1 MFFTFAQSN
10 PEFSGAYIAIADD
23 DISTV
28 KMFDCKTEM
37 YGWIRDMLEIKGYEK
52 VTSTVMGNDGSV
64 DKRLNHKS
72 AIYEIDED
80 MCYKWG
86 PVDPEISTNIRV
98 TYQEF

>member
-1 MFFTFAQSN
+1 MFLTFAQSN
-10 PEFSGAYIAIADD
+10 PDFSGAYIAIADD

-28 KMFDCKTEM
+28 KMFDSKTEM
-37 YGWIRDMLEIKGYEK
+37 NGWIRDMLEIKGYEK

-72 AIYEIDED
+72 AIYEID
-80 MCYKWG
+80 
-86 PVDPEISTNIRV
+86 PEISTNIRV

>member
-23 DISTV
+23 DISTA
-28 KMFDCKTEM
+28 KLFDCKTEM
-37 YGWIRDMLEIKGYEK
+37 YGWIKDMLEIKGYEK
-52 VTSTVMGNDGSV
+52 VTSTVMGNDGTI

-72 AIYEIDED
+72 AVYEIDED

-86 PVDPEISTNIRV
+86 PIDPEISTNIRV
-98 TYQEF
+98 TYQEL